1 MEAGDGVPKLEG
13 PVSSVEAEGADH
25 SVGASRREFSY
36 EADQSARLTPKGKD
50 GRSAAN
56 AALYFTSYIKG
67 FVTQIWIIG
76 H

>member
-1 MEAGDGVPKLEG
+1 MVFRSWRGPCLRWRLKVPIIPWALLGVN
-13 PVSSVEAEGADH
+13 
-25 SVGASRREFSY
+25 FSY